1 MVISTEAIISG
12 LTFLGMIVGVWMR
25 AEVAIAKLTQRMSS
39 NEKQQNINDTYVEK
53 ELHKFEQII
62 KEQYTNIMT
71 EIKSINSKISDMEIS
86 IVSNK
91 AINKNGDKH

>member
-39 NEKQQNINDTYVEK
+39 NEKQQNINDTNVEK

-91 AINKNGDKH
+91 ALNKNGDKH